1 MHRNL
6 AVILWQFN
14 YGKNSFIVL
23 ILEEDKGATKERLKQ
38 NLKGTYLNGVKR
50 LECLTSNY
58 TYIPRD
64 MSPACHCQDVFRFAF
79 KTTSW
84 DLLSFIESQT
94 SSNQFLSLLIS
105 FQSKQND
112 PSEMWTNTTGQA
124 QNDNHWSAPKVRPK
138 IRSPNAE
145 QKPQLLLQTVRCGFR
160 KKKKD

>member
-64 MSPACHCQDVFRFAF
+64 MSPACRSQDVFRFAF
-79 KTTSW
+79 KTTS
-84 DLLSFIESQT
+84 
-94 SSNQFLSLLIS
+94 
-105 FQSKQND
+105 
-112 PSEMWTNTTGQA
+112 
-124 QNDNHWSAPKVRPK
+124 
-138 IRSPNAE
+138 
-145 QKPQLLLQTVRCGFR
+145 
-160 KKKKD
+160 